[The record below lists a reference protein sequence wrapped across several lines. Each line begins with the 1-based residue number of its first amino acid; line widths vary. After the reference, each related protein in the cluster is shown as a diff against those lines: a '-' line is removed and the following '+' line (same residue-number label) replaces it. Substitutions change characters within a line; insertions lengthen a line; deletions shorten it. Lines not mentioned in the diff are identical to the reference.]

1 MDTDDSRVHFT
12 STEKGEVAGGD
23 TSHIG
28 GENEGCM
35 RGQLHPPREGDKKIK
50 RTNNPGNMLF
60 SPSVTFPT
68 YLFCLEKRHR
78 LLSFRN
84 NNIAASSSFPSKR
97 GSKWESHLWS
107 PPPHVFGKLLVRVPT
122 HLQSARCGH
131 HWKPSC
137 LLTKVWAGVRVTVSG
152 MGRHLLIKH
161 GQALIRGSVWAAQTK
176 QVNHQKPNKQ
186 SHETEAENY

>member
-68 YLFCLEKRHR
+68 YLFCLEKRQTTFLPEQQYCCFIIFSLQKRKQMRESPLESTPTR
-78 LLSFRN
+78 LWETSR
-84 NNIAASSSFPSKR
+84 ASTNSSAIS
-97 GSKWESHLWS
+97 
-107 PPPHVFGKLLVRVPT
+107 T
-122 HLQSARCGH
+122 
-131 HWKPSC
+131 
-137 LLTKVWAGVRVTVSG
+137 VWAP
-152 MGRHLLIKH
+152 L
-161 GQALIRGSVWAAQTK
+161 
-176 QVNHQKPNKQ
+176 
-186 SHETEAENY
+186 ETFLFAH